1 MKQILDYLA
10 SYKKFFTYGDQIK
23 PMRDWFLVLGISCG
37 VLLLSVA
44 WNVFLFH
51 QLESAKSAVVQQEAV
66 TQPGLGD
73 AVTQI
78 QSIFQDRATEE
89 GNYEK
94 LYHFVDPSQPGA

>member
-1 MKQILDYLA
+1 MKKLLEYLGP
-10 SYKKFFTYGDQIK
+10 YRKFFIYGDQIK
-23 PMRDWFLVLGISCG
+23 PMRDWFLVLGISCV

-44 WNVFLFH
+44 WNIFLFH
-51 QLESAKSAVVQQEAV
+51 QLESAKSAAVQQEAA

-73 AVTQI
+73 AVVQI

-89 GNYEK
+89 GNYGK

>member
-1 MKQILDYLA
+1 MKKLLEYLGP
-10 SYKKFFTYGDQIK
+10 YKKFFAYGEQIK
-23 PMRDWFLVLGISCG
+23 PIRDWFLVLGISCV
-37 VLLLSVA
+37 VLLVSVA

-51 QLESAKSAVVQQEAV
+51 QLESAKSTIVQQEAAA
-66 TQPGLGD
+66 QPGLGD
-73 AVTQI
+73 AVARI